1 MPEYV
6 FRIVGV
12 LLYVPYAYIRKAWQR
27 RLRTHLSEKPTI
39 ELAPG
44 RERWLLGILGTLT
57 LPLIVWLV
65 SPWVDFAHVAEV
77 PEWARWVGAVAFAG
91 GIECFRRTHVALAQ
105 NWTPVLEVREGDT
118 LVTSGPY
125 RLVRHPMYSSAYV
138 INIGMSALSAN
149 WLVAVGL
156 LVGLT
161 LLYAVRV
168 RDEEQLMIDAFGD
181 EYRAYMDRTGRL
193 VPKLGYL
200 LRLQNRNDR

>member
-12 LLYVPYAYIRKAWQR
+12 LLYVPYAWIRKAWQR
-27 RLRTHLSEKPTI
+27 RIGSHLSEKPTI
-39 ELAPG
+39 ERAPV
-44 RERWLLGILGTLT
+44 RERWLLGIMGTLT
-57 LPLIVWLV
+57 LPLIAWFITPWL
-65 SPWVDFAHVAEV
+65 DFAHVASI
-77 PEWARWVGAVAFAG
+77 PEWVRWGGAIVFAC
-91 GIECFRRTHVALAQ
+91 GIEYFRRTHVALAG

-149 WLVAVGL
+149 WLVAVGP

-181 EYRAYMDRTGRL
+181 EYRAYMRRTGRL
-193 VPKLGYL
+193 LPKLSAL
-200 LRLQNRNDR
+200 LGRR